1 MVMFSNLST
10 SGRMA
15 SRGKLAF
22 LPTHP
27 HLRKEA
33 SIVKTSSIGKAI
45 AAQEE
50 AEEIL
55 IKEPKLSVVIP
66 AYNEAK
72 TIADVV
78 RGSAKYADEVIVVD
92 DGSSDNTSFV
102 AKAAGAKVLRLPK
115 NRGYGAALSVGLA
128 TAALDDAD
136 LIVYLDGDGQHDPEE
151 IPDICAPVLRGTA
164 DLVIGSRF
172 MKKGGND
179 NTPRYR
185 TVGQNALTKAT
196 NVGMNI
202 KVTDSQSGFRC
213 LTKKVALSMDLTDE
227 GMGFSSEMVRAA
239 SKLGLRVTEVP
250 ITCRYEGLDTSTHSP
265 MKHGTSV
272 LTTILRSIRDDHPLL
287 YFGVGGIIMTMIG
300 LGAGFY
306 SIYQF
311 LSVKALPFLP
321 SMLAVLFFFLGLM
334 SVFVGI
340 ILNSL
345 VTHAGKEGS
354 R

>member
-1 MVMFSNLST
+1 MKTRLVKEDALP
-10 SGRMA
+10 A
-15 SRGKLAF
+15 SKVIGAVD
-22 LPTHP
+22 
-27 HLRKEA
+27 EA
-33 SIVKTSSIGKAI
+33 T
-45 AAQEE
+45 QEITIRE
-50 AEEIL
+50 A
-55 IKEPKLSVVIP
+55 KLSVVIP
-66 AYNEAK
+66 AFNEAM

-78 RGSAKYADEVIVVD
+78 KGAVKYADEVIVVD

-151 IPDICAPVLRGTA
+151 IPKICAPVLKGTA

-172 MKKGGND
+172 LKKEGKAGI
-179 NTPRYR
+179 PRYR
-185 TVGQNALTKAT
+185 TMGQTALTKAT
-196 NVGMNI
+196 NVGMDV

-213 LTKKVALSMDLTDE
+213 LTKKVALSMDLADE

-250 ITCRYEGLDTSTHSP
+250 ITCRYEGLDTSTHAP
-265 MKHGTSV
+265 IQHGKSV
-272 LTTILRSIRDDHPLL
+272 LTTVLRNIRDEHPLL
-287 YFGVGGIIMTMIG
+287 YFGVGGLIMTMIG

-311 LSVKALPFLP
+311 MSVKALPFLP
-321 SMLAVLFFFLGLM
+321 SVLAVLFFFIGLV
-334 SVFVGI
+334 SIFSGI

-345 VTHAGKEGS
+345 VAHS
-354 R
+354 RDVQR